1 MSEVQGRPAS
11 TMSTERR
18 YGIAISV
25 ALILGGVYWALTGLT
40 EDTKV
45 SQDSFAVEGQALS
58 VDARSADVEVRSGDG
73 SEITVER
80 KFERNVFGSDPKEK
94 YENGKLELRDTDCG
108 LLAFGCETNYIL
120 TVPRDVK
127 VTLEGSSGDLKVSGL
142 QAGADLK
149 SSSGSIEVHNV
160 GGALTME
167 SSSGDLEAQALKAT
181 TVSTNS
187 SSGSVEL
194 DFVTQPQSVE
204 AESSSGDVTI
214 RIPSGTDAYKVDS
227 DTSSGDEAMSIR
239 SDPSAIRTI
248 KAQTSSGDVT
258 IEYNR

>member
-45 SQDSFAVEGQALS
+45 SQDTYSVEGEALTIE
-58 VDARSADVEVRSGDG
+58 ARSADVEVRSGDG
-73 SEITVER
+73 TEIKVER

-94 YENGKLELRDTDCG
+94 YEDGTLELRDTGCG
-108 LLAFGCETNYIL
+108 FLSFGCDTNYIL

-127 VTLEGSSGDLKVSGL
+127 VTLESSSGDLKVSGL
-142 QAGADLK
+142 EAGADLK
-149 SSSGSIEVHNV
+149 SSSGNIEVHNV
-160 GGALTME
+160 DGALRLE
-167 SSSGDLEAQALKAT
+167 SSSGDLEAQDLIAT
-181 TVSTNS
+181 TVSTHS

-194 DFVTQPQSVE
+194 DFSAEPQSVE

-214 RIPSGTDAYKVDS
+214 RIPSGPQPYKVDS
-227 DTSSGDEAMSIR
+227 DTSSGDETNTIQN
-239 SDPSAIRTI
+239 DPTATRTI
-248 KAQTSSGDVT
+248 RANTSSGDVT